1 MNASLGR
8 RFGAILYDTLLVFAL
23 MFLATLPFI
32 AIGAGEPVAAGDPV
46 YQVTMLVVAYV
57 FFTGFWW
64 RVGRTLGM
72 QSWRLSLETMD
83 GRKPDLSSASLRF
96 FGALISWL
104 PAGLGFWWALWDRDN
119 LCWHDRLSGTHLR
132 YHPKTSNAQ

>member
-32 AIGAGEPVAAGDPV
+32 AIRAGEPVAAGDPA
-46 YQVTMLVVAYV
+46 YQITMFIVAYV

-64 RVGRTLGM
+64 RSGRTLGM
-72 QSWRLSLETMD
+72 QSWRLSVETMD
-83 GRKPDLSSASLRF
+83 GRKPDLSCASLRF
-96 FGALISWL
+96 FAALVSWL
-104 PAGLGFWWALWDRDN
+104 PAGLGFWWQLWDRDN
-119 LCWHDRLSGTHLR
+119 ICWHDRWSGTRLR
-132 YHPKTSNAQ
+132 HHPKTE